1 MFLENEIDLA
11 RTSVPVISSHKES
24 RDLNPTEYDIV
35 LKVIQKT
42 SDAKRKFSILNRN
55 SLIPGNNEGKNSKWS
70 TKYHFTK
77 LLESQ
82 VGKFI
87 LPYFK
92 KKFRKIFDVYGYIFC
107 QFSNETL
114 DSSK

>member
-35 LKVIQKT
+35 LKFLQKA
-42 SDAKRKFSILNRN
+42 SDEKRKFSILTR
-55 SLIPGNNEGKNSKWS
+55 LDLTPGNERKNSKWN

-82 VGKFI
+82 VGMFI